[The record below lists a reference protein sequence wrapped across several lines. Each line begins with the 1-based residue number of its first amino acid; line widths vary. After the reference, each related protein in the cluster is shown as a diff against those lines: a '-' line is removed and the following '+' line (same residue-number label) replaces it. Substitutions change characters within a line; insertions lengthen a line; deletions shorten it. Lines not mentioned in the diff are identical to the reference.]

1 MAQLVQGSVPKQLS
15 NRSTYHAPS
24 SVQRGDIESG
34 VPKRRTIGLGDAK
47 RSTTRGRVIAVSRRS
62 SSVPEQPKPRVRS
75 QHRTIKNLC
84 ALARLGLMV
93 VVVVHWA
100 LQVVG
105 SCISYGMCARRVDCV
120 AKRHLTGS

>member
-34 VPKRRTIGLGDAK
+34 VPKRRTIGLGEAK

-84 ALARLGLMV
+84 SGKI
-93 VVVVHWA
+93 
-100 LQVVG
+100 G
-105 SCISYGMCARRVDCV
+105 ID
-120 AKRHLTGS
+120 